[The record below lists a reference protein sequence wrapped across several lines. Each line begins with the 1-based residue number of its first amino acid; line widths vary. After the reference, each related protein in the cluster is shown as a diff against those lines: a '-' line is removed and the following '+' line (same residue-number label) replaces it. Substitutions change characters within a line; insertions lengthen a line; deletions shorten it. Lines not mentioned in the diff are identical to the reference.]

1 MIRWLRMIS
10 ALVLAA
16 ALLEA
21 ANWAVRDCATG
32 PNSADNC
39 LWLRVRRWSGLPAS
53 KLLRAGVLEIAGL
66 AILAGLWA
74 VVRYLWPHRPAKVP
88 MTAAGAKP

>member
-10 ALVLAA
+10 AVVLAG

-21 ANWAVRDCATG
+21 ANWAVRDCTTG
-32 PNSADNC
+32 ANSTDNC
-39 LWLRVRRWSGLPAS
+39 LWLRVRGWSGLPAS
-53 KLLRAGVLEIAGL
+53 KLLRAGVLETAGL

-74 VVRYLWPHRPAKVP
+74 AFRYLWPHHPAKTP
-88 MTAAGAKP
+88 MADAKP